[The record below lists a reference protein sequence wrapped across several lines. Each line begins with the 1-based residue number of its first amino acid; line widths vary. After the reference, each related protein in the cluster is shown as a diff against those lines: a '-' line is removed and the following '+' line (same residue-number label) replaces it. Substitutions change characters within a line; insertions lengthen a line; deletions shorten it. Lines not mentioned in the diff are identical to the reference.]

1 VCETADELIG
11 KARKEIK
18 DSAMEEIKKGA
29 GRTSRLCQ
37 WRTCKLLS
45 AFEKEETEGER
56 RGRYEVR

>member
-1 VCETADELIG
+1 MCETVDELTG

-18 DSAMEEIKKGA
+18 DGEMKEIKEGA

-37 WRTCKLLS
+37 WRTCTLLS